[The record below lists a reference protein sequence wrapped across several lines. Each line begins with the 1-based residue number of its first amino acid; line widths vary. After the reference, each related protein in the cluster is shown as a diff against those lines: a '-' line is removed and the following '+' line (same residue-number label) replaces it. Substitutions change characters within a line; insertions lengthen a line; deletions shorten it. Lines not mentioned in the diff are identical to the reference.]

1 MYRSNRLE
9 IQHRYSFTTRIPEML
24 GRCAHVCRV
33 YVEYVELNTHFKNRH
48 WKKNWDIKIISS
60 KLKHRMHKIFV

>member
-9 IQHRYSFTTRIPEML
+9 IQHRNSFTTQIPEML

-48 WKKNWDIKIISS
+48 
-60 KLKHRMHKIFV
+60 